1 MALCFSF
8 LNLTFVDYH
17 LISLISYLFIF
28 LAVYDLFMLFSVA
41 FPFVLHLKQS
51 TLTEESKSAYNLLIE
66 KPSVET
72 TSLPVEPVAA
82 AEPEDS
88 NPLRML
94 RSGGLTVVRPKI
106 RGNKHQLQTLRDSR
120 ELKVQQQ
127 LREFFLLLLLLLIH
141 WFSYFIYLTK
151 RIN

>member
-1 MALCFSF
+1 MSFSIAH
-8 LNLTFVDYH
+8 N
-17 LISLISYLFIF
+17 LFIIF
-28 LAVYDLFMLFSVA
+28 GCLLHIFVCLSVCLFVCFRLRLFFA
-41 FPFVLHLKQS
+41 LHLKQS

-72 TSLPVEPVAA
+72 TSLPAEPAA
-82 AEPEDS
+82 VTEPEDS

-127 LREFFLLLLLLLIH
+127 LREFFLLFPIISRSL
-141 WFSYFIYLTK
+141 FSIV
-151 RIN
+151 

>member
-1 MALCFSF
+1 MA
-8 LNLTFVDYH
+8 VGR
-17 LISLISYLFIF
+17 
-28 LAVYDLFMLFSVA
+28 LFMLFSVA
-41 FPFVLHLKQS
+41 FPFFLRCTWKQS

-72 TSLPVEPVAA
+72 TTSLAVEPAA
-82 AEPEDS
+82 VAEPEDS

-127 LREFFLLLLLLLIH
+127 LRDKNIPSSFNA
-141 WFSYFIYLTK
+141 
-151 RIN
+151 RVR